1 MSYTIKFIR
10 YKHTIEPIVELA
22 RAISNNFIYKRN
34 NRYSR
39 LIKSLWGMP
48 RLTEAMKDVISC
60 DKLRG
65 MAHTF

>member
-1 MSYTIKFIR
+1 M
-10 YKHTIEPIVELA
+10 ELV